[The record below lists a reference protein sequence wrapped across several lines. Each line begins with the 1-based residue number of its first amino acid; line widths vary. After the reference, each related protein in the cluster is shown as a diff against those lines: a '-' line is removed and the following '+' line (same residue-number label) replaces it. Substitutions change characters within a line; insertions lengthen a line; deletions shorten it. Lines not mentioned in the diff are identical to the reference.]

1 VVAALW
7 KVAGRLERSP
17 HTRSGED
24 AAREIEGILDKL
36 SRTTLI
42 SKEDV
47 QNRLVEFCLTALGW
61 RLDSTNTHVWVPLSE
76 QMAGLWAFPSPQTK
90 RDYVLSAGGAQV
102 VHIEAKHKWRRFA
115 VDLDTFL
122 ERINR
127 GDWEDTR
134 RDGPNKELA
143 VLLWGAQEAN
153 CKRAALI
160 DEKRLLIF
168 ERDGEWRLARE
179 VDLFVDPIE
188 RVYAAFMLLAPP

>member
-1 VVAALW
+1 M
-7 KVAGRLERSP
+7 
-17 HTRSGED
+17 
-24 AAREIEGILDKL
+24 IN
-36 SRTTLI
+36 
-42 SKEDV
+42 KEDV
-47 QNRLVEFCLTALGW
+47 QNRLVEFCLAALGW

-134 RDGPNKELA
+134 REGPNKELA

-168 ERDGEWRLARE
+168 ERDGEWRLASIQSSVYTRRSCYSRRHRAACNS
-179 VDLFVDPIE
+179 
-188 RVYAAFMLLAPP
+188 RVHIATSNAWR

>member
-1 VVAALW
+1 MS
-7 KVAGRLERSP
+7 AG
-17 HTRSGED
+17 SGPRRGL
-24 AAREIEGILDKL
+24 ASIGLCGL
-36 SRTTLI
+36 SRLRVFPSLAATRHRYRHTLY
-42 SKEDV
+42 
-47 QNRLVEFCLTALGW
+47 
-61 RLDSTNTHVWVPLSE
+61 STNTHVWVPLSE